1 MKRDFILEAL
11 FQFYCKKDSF
21 NILSINHVAS
31 VKFGEM
37 GSFYVKNNLLGFKG
51 GFCTLFELP
60 NYYILVFNM
69 HLSSKNI

>member
-1 MKRDFILEAL
+1 MKREFILEAL
-11 FQFYCKKDSF
+11 FQFYCKKQTF
-21 NILSINHVAS
+21 NFLSINHIAS
-31 VKFGEM
+31 VKYGEM
-37 GSFYVKNNLLGFKG
+37 SDLYLENNLLGFKG